1 MIQLGRGGFT
11 LARHNREGRGTDQLG
26 FKYLISY
33 QPDWL
38 KRIKV
43 TRQLKNGR
51 QSTKGLFRNP
61 ARAPE
66 ADSGERM
73 RAGIISDEQALE
85 FEIALTDPKSA
96 VKSIKVVYAL
106 TGENDQI
113 DEIEFAFEGIPEPTS

>member
-1 MIQLGRGGFT
+1 MGCGGLT

-26 FKYLISY
+26 FRYTISY

-61 ARAPE
+61 AHGPE
-66 ADSGERM
+66 ADSGDRI
-73 RAGIISDEQALE
+73 RAGITSDDQAVE
-85 FEIALTDPKSA
+85 FEVALTDPQSA
-96 VKSIKVVYAL
+96 VKSIKVVYVSQ
-106 TGENDQI
+106 GENDQM
-113 DEIEFAFEGIPEPTS
+113 DEIEFAFEGISEPSS

>member
-1 MIQLGRGGFT
+1 M
-11 LARHNREGRGTDQLG
+11 ARHNREGRGTDQLG
-26 FKYLISY
+26 FRYTISY

-61 ARAPE
+61 AHGQE
-66 ADSGERM
+66 ADSGDRI
-73 RAGIISDEQALE
+73 RAGITSDDQALE
-85 FEIALTDPKSA
+85 FEVALTDPKSA

-106 TGENDQI
+106 PGEGDQM
-113 DEIEFAFEGIPEPTS
+113 DEIEFAFEGIAEPSS

>member
-1 MIQLGRGGFT
+1 MIQLGRGGCT

-61 ARAPE
+61 ARGPE
-66 ADSGERM
+66 ADSGDRI
-73 RAGIISDEQALE
+73 RAGITSDDQALE
-85 FEIALTDPKSA
+85 FEVALTDPKSA

-106 TGENDQI
+106 PGENDQM
-113 DEIEFAFEGIPEPTS
+113 DEIEFAFEGISEPAS

>member
-1 MIQLGRGGFT
+1 M
-11 LARHNREGRGTDQLG
+11 ARHNREGRGTDQLG

-61 ARAPE
+61 AHGPE
-66 ADSGERM
+66 ADSGDRI
-73 RAGIISDEQALE
+73 RACITSDDQALE
-85 FEIALTDPKSA
+85 FEVALTDPKSA

-106 TGENDQI
+106 PGENDQM
-113 DEIEFAFEGIPEPTS
+113 DEIEFAFEGISEPTS